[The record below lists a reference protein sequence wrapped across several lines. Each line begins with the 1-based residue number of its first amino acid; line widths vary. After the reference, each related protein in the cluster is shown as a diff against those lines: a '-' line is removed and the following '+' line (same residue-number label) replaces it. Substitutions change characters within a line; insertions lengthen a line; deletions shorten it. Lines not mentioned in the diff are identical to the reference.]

1 MCTKRY
7 NKNGAGAMAT
17 VKDEV
22 FIGLLDENFYLVRKE
37 LTFGGR
43 RNCSRWMSKL
53 LASGGDYALSPIRK
67 NLADI

>member
-22 FIGLLDENFYLVRKE
+22 FIGLLHENFYLVRKE

-53 LASGGDYALSPIRK
+53 LASGGGLRPISH
-67 NLADI
+67 

>member
-1 MCTKRY
+1 
-7 NKNGAGAMAT
+7 MAT

-22 FIGLLDENFYLVRKE
+22 FIGLLHENFYLVRKE

-53 LASGGDYALSPIRK
+53 LASGGD
-67 NLADI
+67 